1 MTIYNL
7 NFGIGWA
14 SSGVEYAQ
22 LYRRNIFKLMKENFK
37 FIYLDFIQKKIFKL
51 LLKILDLKMMK
62 LFIYQYFTDIKIAPT
77 TYTIQNIIDRLEDT
91 NVEIERVNNKI
102 KNHFR
107 NDNNYIRCYLKNESE
122 NIVDRAEYVSKG
134 SS

>member
-1 MTIYNL
+1 MEYQVTMTIYNL

-37 FIYLDFIQKKIFKL
+37 FIYLDFIQKENIQTLTENLGFEDDE
-51 LLKILDLKMMK
+51 IIW
-62 LFIYQYFTDIKIAPT
+62 IYQYFTDIKIAPT

-107 NDNNYIRCYLKNESE
+107 K
-122 NIVDRAEYVSKG
+122 
-134 SS
+134 